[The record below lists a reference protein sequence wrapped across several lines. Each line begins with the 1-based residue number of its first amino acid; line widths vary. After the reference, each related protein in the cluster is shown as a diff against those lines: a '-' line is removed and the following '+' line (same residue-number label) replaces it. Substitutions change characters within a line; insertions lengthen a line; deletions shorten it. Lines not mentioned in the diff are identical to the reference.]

1 MCTTPAPELMFVSET
16 AKYIRRTERGLRQM
30 IYEGKAPKHG
40 KVAGRI
46 MFRKSDVDAW
56 INEQFESSETAA

>member
-1 MCTTPAPELMFVSET
+1 
-16 AKYIRRTERGLRQM
+16 M